1 MVDPVGCRPPQQNTP
16 TPSAEIDRR
25 APPSVGPVC
34 TTPRYSSEPRRRRRL
49 GSLPETRGF
58 PPTFPELIAA
68 RSLES
73 TIGSDAALSS
83 IDGERK
89 QLYLRNECVIR
100 LGISLQYIHMLRSLH
115 SRLSTSVLC
124 LLLPRAQSPAAQR
137 TAATPR
143 LARSATHTHSA
154 THTRAQRVS
163 ARVTHRR

>member
-83 IDGERK
+83 PSTRGWG
-89 QLYLRNECVIR
+89 LRPSQFWASNNSRAREVW
-100 LGISLQYIHMLRSLH
+100 MALRSLH